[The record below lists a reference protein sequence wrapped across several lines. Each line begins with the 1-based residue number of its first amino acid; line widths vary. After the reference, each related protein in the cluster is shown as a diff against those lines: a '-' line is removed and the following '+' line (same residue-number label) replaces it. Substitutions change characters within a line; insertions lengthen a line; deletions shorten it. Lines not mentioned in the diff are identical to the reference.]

1 MSIANHKIGLE
12 KIAALLMDSTG
23 VINSTQ
29 DIDVVGH
36 RVVHGGAS
44 FSNPVHVDEMVE
56 KSQLFSW
63 HTSTIQRT
71 WNSRRFSYFTSAKQ
85 MAVFDTAF
93 HQTIPVIAHKYAI
106 LINF

>member
-1 MSIANHKIGLE
+1 
-12 KIAALLMDSTG
+12 MDKNTG
-23 VINSTQ
+23 VINSTE

-36 RVVHGGAS
+36 HVVHGDS

-56 KSQLFSW
+56 EKSHSFSVGTA
-63 HTSTIQRT
+63 HNPANLEGIH
-71 WNSRRFSYFTSAKQ
+71 FSYFYIGKTNGC
-85 MAVFDTAF
+85 FLTF